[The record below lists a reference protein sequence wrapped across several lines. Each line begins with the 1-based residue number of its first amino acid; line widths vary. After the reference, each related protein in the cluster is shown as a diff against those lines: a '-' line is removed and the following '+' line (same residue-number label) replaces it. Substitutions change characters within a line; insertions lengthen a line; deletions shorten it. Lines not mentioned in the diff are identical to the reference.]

1 MTLDVWKISI
11 ELVKEVYLITQNF
24 PHNEMYGIISQIRRC
39 AVSIPSNI
47 SEGAARN
54 SNKDYI
60 RFLNISAGSLAE
72 LDTQLIISKELNYI
86 DIAKYKEFEEK
97 INRIS
102 RLIQGL
108 IKYLNRRQN

>member
-1 MTLDVWKISI
+1 MQ
-11 ELVKEVYLITQNF
+11 LVKEIYQITKEF
-24 PHNEMYGIISQIRRC
+24 PKDEMYGIISQIRRS

-47 SEGAARN
+47 AEGAARN
-54 SNKDYI
+54 SNKEYV

-72 LDTQLIISKELNYI
+72 LDTQIIISNELGYIEKELL
-86 DIAKYKEFEEK
+86 DHFESE

-108 IKYLNRRQN
+108 VKYLNKKGEAD